1 MGYRSQVLMRIESP
15 NLKEIILEMA
25 LTSKINWSAIK
36 TTWVDSLQFNTTRIE
51 LQLDQMK
58 WYDTYEE
65 VRMIESFWSYME
77 DVEIEEGKRDHQNYS
92 LDGVFLRIGEDT
104 NDIEEK
110 FIGNGWEL
118 AHVNSF
124 ITVEHDWDFYENRI
138 KHEREIIQNENR

>member
-1 MGYRSQVLMRIESP
+1 MGYRSQVLMRIEAP
-15 NLKEIILEMA
+15 DLKEILLEMA

-36 TTWVDSLQFNTTRIE
+36 TTWVDGLQFNNTRIE

>member
-65 VRMIESFWSYME
+65 VRMIESFWKYME
-77 DVEIEEGKRDHQNYS
+77 ELETEEAEKTPTMEKSYP

-104 NDIEEK
+104 DDIEEL
-110 FIGNGWEL
+110 FIGDGWEL

-124 ITVEHDWDFYENRI
+124 ITVEHDWDFGEDT
-138 KHEREIIQNENR
+138 K